1 MRKIRNYTGNEMSV
15 FFRWKVTPSRE
26 TPPGV
31 TMNIEMTAEADRTV
45 ITMITTAITLVAEA
59 VEAAEAVENEAV
71 ENEAVEDEDEDPL
84 DEDPREADINEMTT
98 HATIMTNN
106 QHGRSKETTGTT
118 IRGTTTSGQGSTIN
132 AS

>member
-1 MRKIRNYTGNEMSV
+1 MSV
-15 FFRWKVTPSRE
+15 FFRWKVTPFRE
-26 TPPGV
+26 TPPGA
-31 TMNIEMTAEADRTV
+31 TMNIETTAEADRTV
-45 ITMITTAITLVAEA
+45 ITMIATAITLVAEA
-59 VEAAEAVENEAV
+59 VEPAEAV